1 MKNSIAQ
8 HQQHLQNMLVSLKD
22 EWQHFLRADR
32 QVRAT
37 QLRVNL
43 LREQITKAIQEK
55 RDGFDDERFLKN
67 RIESV
72 DYQISKIM
80 RGDSDGAW
88 IVPG

>member
-8 HQQHLQNMLVSLKD
+8 HQQYLQNMLVGLK
-22 EWQHFLRADR
+22 EKWQDFLRADR

-55 RDGFDDERFLKN
+55 RDGFDDERFMKN
-67 RIESV
+67 RVESV
-72 DYQISKIM
+72 AAQIPKIM

-88 IVPG
+88 IVPS